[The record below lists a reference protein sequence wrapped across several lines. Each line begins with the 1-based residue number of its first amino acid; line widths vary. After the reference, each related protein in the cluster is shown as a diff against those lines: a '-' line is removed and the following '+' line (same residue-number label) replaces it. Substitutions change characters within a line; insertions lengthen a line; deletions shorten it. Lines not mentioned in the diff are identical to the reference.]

1 MRTTWRPPDPENHPL
16 SRYQSNLRQRS
27 TTSPTNKRHRW
38 KLLSKRS
45 RRQCWL
51 DRSRRWRWPRPRP
64 RRYRCGALPVPIS
77 SSTASSS
84 STATDCPAIREPQ
97 VASTIFATTRKT
109 WWPICEAWGISWW
122 NRMFKWD
129 EAALMLPFGLLD
141 TGPRHF
147 ALDFTRSCQSFCL
160 VLYLLSEWGKSLSFL
175 SICVSWIFYV

>member
-27 TTSPTNKRHRW
+27 TTSPTKKHHRW

-97 VASTIFATTRKT
+97 VASTTFATTRKT

-122 NRMFKWD
+122 NSMCKWD

-147 ALDFTRSCQSFCL
+147 AWILRVLVNRFVSYYTYCQNGGKAYRF
-160 VLYLLSEWGKSLSFL
+160 YLS
-175 SICVSWIFYV
+175 V